1 MAGRSREI
9 FSTPGW
15 VRLEKAGA
23 RLQRPLWVST
33 STKNPGCRDVMYV
46 EELIGPHTVSAMPLE
61 TIEAFRDHG
70 RAADTLTGMEKES
83 RKVIDDLE
91 SLGIRM
97 EEVCRQ
103 LEREGV
109 EKFVDS
115 YEKLLATI
123 DRRLRVKRVA

>member
-1 MAGRSREI
+1 
-9 FSTPGW
+9 
-15 VRLEKAGA
+15 
-23 RLQRPLWVST
+23 
-33 STKNPGCRDVMYV
+33 
-46 EELIGPHTVSAMPLE
+46 
-61 TIEAFRDHG
+61 
-70 RAADTLTGMEKES
+70 MEKES